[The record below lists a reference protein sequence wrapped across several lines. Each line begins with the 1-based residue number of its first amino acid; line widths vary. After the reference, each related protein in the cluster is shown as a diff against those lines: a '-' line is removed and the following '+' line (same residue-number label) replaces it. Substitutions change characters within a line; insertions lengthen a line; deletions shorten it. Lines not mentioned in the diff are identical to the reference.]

1 MEDKK
6 EMLELGEKM
15 VSSQEVYD
23 GKLLHVYKD
32 MVVLPNGRETSREL
46 IRHNGACAVV
56 PLLDNGNVIAER
68 QFRYP
73 FGEVVTEI
81 PAGKLDSPDE
91 DHLEAAKRKLRE
103 ENGYE
108 ASEWI
113 EIGSLRPSVAYTT
126 EVIWLYLA
134 RGLKRGERKL
144 DEDEFLN
151 VFEIPLEEF
160 VEKIMNGEITD
171 SKTQVAVLKTAR
183 LLKK

>member
-1 MEDKK
+1 MENKK

-15 VSSQEVYD
+15 VSSKEVYD

-32 MVVLPNGRETSREL
+32 MVVLPNGRETAREL

-81 PAGKLDSPDE
+81 PAGKLDSADE
-91 DHLEAAKRKLRE
+91 DHLEAAKRELRE
-103 ENGYE
+103 ETGYE
-108 ASEWI
+108 ADEWI

-134 RGLKRGERKL
+134 RGLKRGEREL

-160 VEKIMNGEITD
+160 VEKVMSGEITD
-171 SKTQVAVLKTAR
+171 SKTQIAILKTAR
-183 LLKK
+183 LLGK

>member
-1 MEDKK
+1 MDKK

-15 VSSQEVYD
+15 VSSEEVYS
-23 GKLLHVYKD
+23 GKLLHVFKD
-32 MVVLPNGRETSREL
+32 VVVLPNGRETGREL
-46 IRHNGACAVV
+46 IRHNGAVAVV

-73 FGEVVTEI
+73 FDEVVTEI

-91 DHLEAAKRKLRE
+91 DHLEAAKRELRE
-103 ENGYE
+103 ETGYE
-108 ASEWI
+108 AEEWI

-134 RGLKRGERKL
+134 KGLKKGEREL

-151 VFEIPLEEF
+151 VFEIPLTQF
-160 VEKIMNGEITD
+160 VEMVMNGEIPD
-171 SKTQVAVLKTAR
+171 SKTQIAILKTAR
-183 LLKK
+183 LLGK

>member
-15 VSSQEVYD
+15 VSSKEVYD

-32 MVVLPNGRETSREL
+32 MVVLPNGRETAREL

-91 DHLEAAKRKLRE
+91 DHLEAVQE
-103 ENGYE
+103 
-108 ASEWI
+108 
-113 EIGSLRPSVAYTT
+113 
-126 EVIWLYLA
+126 
-134 RGLKRGERKL
+134 
-144 DEDEFLN
+144 
-151 VFEIPLEEF
+151 
-160 VEKIMNGEITD
+160 
-171 SKTQVAVLKTAR
+171 TACVR
-183 LLKK
+183 QRRFRHC

>member
-1 MEDKK
+1 MEEKK
-6 EMLELGEKM
+6 EIQELGEKM
-15 VSSQEVYD
+15 VSSKEVYD

-32 MVVLPNGRETSREL
+32 MVVLPNGRETAREL

-91 DHLEAAKRKLRE
+91 DHLEAAKRELKE
-103 ENGYE
+103 ETGYE
-108 ASEWI
+108 ASEWT

-134 RGLKRGERKL
+134 RGLKRGERDL

-151 VFEIPLEEF
+151 VFEIPLDEF
-160 VEKIMNGEITD
+160 VQKIMDGEITD
-171 SKTQVAVLKTAR
+171 SKTQVAILKTAR
-183 LLKK
+183 LLGK

>member
-15 VSSQEVYD
+15 VSSKEVYD

-32 MVVLPNGRETSREL
+32 MVVLPNGRETAREL

-56 PLLDNGNVIAER
+56 PLLENGNVIAER
-68 QFRYP
+68 QYRYP

-91 DHLEAAKRKLRE
+91 DHLEAAKRELRE
-103 ENGYE
+103 ETGYE
-108 ASEWI
+108 ATEWI

-134 RGLKRGERKL
+134 RGLKRGEREL

-171 SKTQVAVLKTAR
+171 SKTQIAVLKTAR
-183 LLKK
+183 LLGK